1 MLTIIFLIQGYK
13 CEAVVFWVTQCRRG
27 WRQFFPSAALL
38 WHQEL
43 KFLLFL
49 KRLKLKHPWRS
60 RYSFISPVSSEGGT
74 NWVSTVTI
82 SLWACSPKNFAMFRI
97 CGRLPTAEN
106 NRFPTA
112 ESSFLYSFVFVFGP
126 SHSRSQAERY
136 LWNRVACS
144 DTKKICVCLWF
155 ILFYVSTQ
163 CFHACWHVYLI
174 HISHAHSAWLK
185 TSSKPRSVKRE
196 CSSHFLSAGVC
207 IGFQGSLKG
216 ESYLTPPQPP
226 PPP

>member
-1 MLTIIFLIQGYK
+1 MINQPITGLILVPLMSSTFQVTRYLGSVGYRNTTDRGLT
-13 CEAVVFWVTQCRRG
+13 
-27 WRQFFPSAALL
+27 
-38 WHQEL
+38 
-43 KFLLFL
+43 LF
-49 KRLKLKHPWRS
+49 RKHRISP
-60 RYSFISPVSSEGGT
+60 YSFISPVSSEGGT

-185 TSSKPRSVKRE
+185 TSSN
-196 CSSHFLSAGVC
+196 SAA
-207 IGFQGSLKG
+207 
-216 ESYLTPPQPP
+216 
-226 PPP
+226 

>member
-1 MLTIIFLIQGYK
+1 
-13 CEAVVFWVTQCRRG
+13 
-27 WRQFFPSAALL
+27 
-38 WHQEL
+38 
-43 KFLLFL
+43 
-49 KRLKLKHPWRS
+49 
-60 RYSFISPVSSEGGT
+60 
-74 NWVSTVTI
+74 
-82 SLWACSPKNFAMFRI
+82 MFRI

-106 NRFPTA
+106 NRCPTA

-216 ESYLTPPQPP
+216 ESYLTPPTPPAPRTPAPVGSARTADRPLAEAAAVAGEGGPGQNDPLPLRPQPSPPGLLPPRPLPSRPPIPPFRPWTPSTSPP
-226 PPP
+226 PCASVSSPFRHHPGGWPQR